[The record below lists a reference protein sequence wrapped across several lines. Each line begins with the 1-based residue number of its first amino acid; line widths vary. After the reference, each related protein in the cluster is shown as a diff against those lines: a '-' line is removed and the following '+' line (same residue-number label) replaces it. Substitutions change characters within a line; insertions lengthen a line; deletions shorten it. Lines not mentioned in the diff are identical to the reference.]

1 MDKHNYIPDIR
12 TYYKN
17 YYIQNETISEQHSY
31 YGKSIYIG
39 NHVTSEKPAGD
50 VIIQNAN
57 VTIEGENV
65 ILKPGTTIKHSNV
78 IINKRESLLS
88 TKNRQKFF
96 EMIEI

>member
-39 NHVTSEKPAGD
+39 NHVTSEKPTGPVILNGANIKINGGD
-50 VIIQNAN
+50 VIIQP
-57 VTIEGENV
+57 E
-65 ILKPGTTIKHSNV
+65 TTITNSN
-78 IINKRESLLS
+78 
-88 TKNRQKFF
+88 
-96 EMIEI
+96 IEINIP